1 MLQPLSLIFQKN
13 AANPSCSGVNMR
25 DSWAAVPSDPSC
37 KKEGMPPGFHYL
49 IGAQFA
55 SGLADNALLIVSIRF
70 LQEQGYPGWW
80 APLLKFAFNL
90 AYVLLAPLMGPLA
103 DAFPKARLMAAMNA
117 LKLTGVVCM
126 LMGVHPALSFAVIG
140 LAASA
145 YAPAKYGL
153 VTESVPAR
161 WLVRANGW
169 LEVSVVLSVIL
180 GAALG
185 GVLVSSH
192 GPDGWAQHLQSWSGR
207 VLGVPTQLLHGFA
220 VVVLVY
226 GIAALLNAGIRSV
239 PGEARRVPLRWA
251 AVSWRSFW
259 QSNLQLWRDPLGGVS
274 LYVTTLYWGIGA
286 VMQFAVLRWAEQGLG
301 LRLEHGAYMQALV
314 AVGVIVGAALAGRCY
329 RLHSARKVLPMGLL
343 LAALLPV
350 MAWVQWVWLAIPLL
364 MLAGA
369 AGGMLLVP
377 MNALLQHRGAS
388 ILSAGRSI
396 AVQGFN
402 ENASVL
408 LMLALY
414 SGTLALGIP
423 LWAIMLMLALVLLLG
438 MWPVCRPARRRA
450 L

>member
-1 MLQPLSLIFQKN
+1 
-13 AANPSCSGVNMR
+13 
-25 DSWAAVPSDPSC
+25 
-37 KKEGMPPGFHYL
+37 MPPGFYCL

-90 AYVLLAPLMGPLA
+90 AYVALAPMMGPLA

-117 LKLTGVVCM
+117 LKLAGVVCM
-126 LMGVHPALSFAVIG
+126 LTGVHPALAFAVIG

-185 GVLVSSH
+185 GVLVGWQGAPDLMAVLH
-192 GPDGWAQHLQSWSGR
+192 GWSGE
-207 VLGVPTQLLHGFA
+207 VLGLPTRLLHGFA
-220 VVVLVY
+220 VVALVY
-226 GIAALLNAGIRSV
+226 GIAAALNVGIRPV
-239 PGEARRVPLRWA
+239 AGVRFTPLSWQA
-251 AVSWRSFW
+251 ISWRSFW
-259 QSNLQLWRDPLGGVS
+259 QSNRQLWRDPLGGVS
-274 LYVTTLYWGIGA
+274 LYVTTLYWGVGA
-286 VMQFAVLRWAEQGLG
+286 VMQFAVLLWAEQGLG
-301 LRLEHGAYMQALV
+301 LRLDQGAYMQALV
-314 AVGVIVGAALAGRCY
+314 AVGVIAGAALAGRRY
-329 RLHSARKVLPMGLL
+329 RLHSARKVLPMGLV
-343 LAALLPV
+343 LAGLLPLMV
-350 MAWVQWVWLAIPLL
+350 WLHSVWLAIPLL

-369 AGGMLLVP
+369 VGGMLLVP

-408 LMLALY
+408 LMLAFY
-414 SGTLALGIP
+414 SGTLALGVP

-438 MWPVCRPARRRA
+438 MWPVCWPPGRRQR
-450 L
+450 

>member
-1 MLQPLSLIFQKN
+1 MSRRVHMSLIFQKT
-13 AANPSCSGVNMR
+13 APNPSRFGVTMQR
-25 DSWAAVPSDPSC
+25 LIQRLTQRE
-37 KKEGMPPGFHYL
+37 EGMPPGFYYL

-90 AYVLLAPLMGPLA
+90 AYVVLAPLMGPLA
-103 DAFPKARLMAAMNA
+103 DAVPKARLMAGMNA
-117 LKLTGVVCM
+117 LKLLGVVCM
-126 LMGVHPALSFAVIG
+126 LVGVHPALAFAVIG

-153 VTESVPAR
+153 VTESVPSR

-185 GVLVSSH
+185 GALVGWQGSS
-192 GPDGWAQHLQSWSGR
+192 GWRAHLQEWSVGG
-207 VLGVPTQLLHGFA
+207 LGLPTQLLHAFA
-220 VVVLVY
+220 VVALVY
-226 GIAALLNAGIRSV
+226 GLAAGLNAGIRPV
-239 PGEARRVPLRWA
+239 PGGVRLIPLNWHA
-251 AVSWRSFW
+251 ISWRSFW
-259 QSNLQLWRDPLGGVS
+259 HSNRQLWRDPLGGVS
-274 LYVTTLYWGIGA
+274 LYVTTLYWGVGA
-286 VMQFAVLRWAEQGLG
+286 VMQFAVLVWAEQGLG
-301 LRLEHGAYMQALV
+301 LRLEQGAYMQALV

-329 RLHSARKVLPMGLL
+329 RLHSARRVLPMGLL
-343 LAALLPV
+343 LAALLPLL
-350 MAWVQWVWLAIPLL
+350 AWVQVMWLAIPLL

-369 AGGMLLVP
+369 VGGMLLVP

-388 ILSAGRSI
+388 LLSSGRSI

-408 LMLALY
+408 VMLALY
-414 SGTLALGIP
+414 SGTLAMGVP
-423 LWAIMLMLALVLLLG
+423 LWAVMLMLALVLLLG
-438 MWPVCRPARRRA
+438 MWPVCWPRLWRRRVR
-450 L
+450 

>member
-1 MLQPLSLIFQKN
+1 
-13 AANPSCSGVNMR
+13 
-25 DSWAAVPSDPSC
+25 
-37 KKEGMPPGFHYL
+37 MPPGFYYL

-90 AYVLLAPLMGPLA
+90 AYVVLAPLMGPLA

-126 LMGVHPALSFAVIG
+126 LMGVHPALAFAVIG

-180 GAALG
+180 GTVLG
-185 GVLVSSH
+185 GVLV
-192 GPDGWAQHLQSWSGR
+192 GWQGAPGLMASLHAWSGS
-207 VLGVPTQLLHGFA
+207 VLGLPTQFLHGF
-220 VVVLVY
+220 VVVALVY
-226 GIAALLNAGIRSV
+226 GVAAALNAGIRPV
-239 PGEARRVPLRWA
+239 AGGVHLIPLNWQA
-251 AVSWRSFW
+251 ISWRSFW
-259 QSNLQLWRDPLGGVS
+259 HSNRQLWRDPLGGVS
-274 LYVTTLYWGIGA
+274 LYVTTLYWGVGA
-286 VMQFAVLRWAEQGLG
+286 VMQFAVLLWAGQGLG
-301 LRLEHGAYMQALV
+301 LRLEQGAYMQALV
-314 AVGVIVGAALAGRCY
+314 AVGVIVGAVLAGRWY

-343 LAALLPV
+343 LAALLPL
-350 MAWVQWVWLAIPLL
+350 MAWVHSVWLAIPLL

-369 AGGMLLVP
+369 VGGMLLVP

-408 LMLALY
+408 VMLALY
-414 SGTLALGIP
+414 SSMLAWGVP

-438 MWPVCRPARRRA
+438 MWPVCGPVWRRKHH
-450 L
+450 